1 VLAKIVPPV
10 LAALVIVGCGGQSR
24 PTPATDAGPTPV
36 AAGKA
41 TSATVRHVARSTTGR
56 PQGKPVP
63 VEQYL
68 AKRMLKPEKD
78 NEGPDKPVPGRAPSW
93 SYHVVLARGVA
104 HAQRGAAVTAQVTLR
119 GSRVCWQFTHVDSV
133 TAAGTAAPTIHVGA
147 HGRTGPELVVFGTR
161 FSPRGCIVVRSA
173 VVNSIAAAPH
183 LYYLRLA
190 YRGGAARGQL

>member
-10 LAALVIVGCGGQSR
+10 LAALVIVGCGGQLR

-36 AAGKA
+36 ATGKA
-41 TSATVRHVARSTTGR
+41 TSATVQHVVRSTTGR

-63 VEQYL
+63 VERYL
-68 AKRMLKPEKD
+68 AKRMLKPEED
-78 NEGPDKPVPGRAPSW
+78 NEGPDKPARGRAPLW
-93 SYHVVLARGVA
+93 SYHVVLARAVA
-104 HAQRGAAVTAQVTLR
+104 HAPRGAALTAQVTLR
-119 GSRVCWQFTHVDSV
+119 GSRVCWQFTHVDPV
-133 TAAGTAAPTIHVGA
+133 TAASAVATTIHVGA

-183 LYYLRLA
+183 LYYLRVA
-190 YRGGAARGQL
+190 YRGAAARGQL